1 MKVLVI
7 AEDPVHNGHILKPL
21 AQALL
26 ADAGRGSARV
36 QIMGNPRIRGYA
48 HAVRAIRNEI
58 AVRYRWFDLWLFFPD
73 ADMGS
78 RDAMDR
84 LEADLEAQGVSLL
97 CCPAQPEVEI
107 YACAAF
113 RSDMTETWNEARIN
127 SRMKEEVFHPLLDL
141 HGDQRRPD
149 GGRGPM
155 INQSLRNLPL
165 LFRLCPE
172 LRRLRDRI
180 AAHLSGR

>member
-7 AEDPVHNGHILKPL
+7 PEDPTHNGHILKPL

-26 ADAGRGSARV
+26 ADAGRKPARV
-36 QIMGNPRIRGYA
+36 QIMENPRVRGYA
-48 HAVRAIRNEI
+48 DAVRAIRHEI
-58 AVRYRWFDLWLFFPD
+58 VDRYRWFDLWLFFPD
-73 ADMGS
+73 ADRGS
-78 RDAMDR
+78 RNAMDR

-113 RSDMTETWNEARIN
+113 LNDMTESWNEARRN
-127 SRMKEEVFHPLLDL
+127 PRMKEEVFQPLIER

-155 INQSLRNLPL
+155 IKRSLRNLPL
-165 LFRLCPE
+165 LFQLCPE
-172 LRRLRDRI
+172 LQRLRDRI
-180 AAHLSGR
+180 AAHLSEH